1 MPGVFFF
8 VLCPGAYGG
17 STMSCS
23 GFEASPKIGDCNNKN
38 MHYQTKTKHK
48 ALISMRE
55 TLHNEQVTT

>member
-1 MPGVFFF
+1 
-8 VLCPGAYGG
+8 
-17 STMSCS
+17 MSCS